1 MYLFKYEN
9 YNVTI
14 DPEALLIKAF
24 RDIWQRDNSE
34 DKSIASLELGYV
46 YFMEDPR
53 SDFTQFTDKETRS
66 TAIIQQEG
74 FPSEWSPDEKVLL
87 AQEVY
92 ANLSQ
97 TTSSLAL
104 KDCQIAI
111 EKIRAFLTNFDLN
124 ERDEKQKLVMPINQY
139 TQSIKLLNQIAE
151 EVYQTEKKIAK
162 EIEEEGRLK
171 GERMKTLLDDGISNL
186 ADLVK
191 NKG

>member
-66 TAIIQQEG
+66 TAII
-74 FPSEWSPDEKVLL
+74 
-87 AQEVY
+87 
-92 ANLSQ
+92 
-97 TTSSLAL
+97 
-104 KDCQIAI
+104 
-111 EKIRAFLTNFDLN
+111 
-124 ERDEKQKLVMPINQY
+124 
-139 TQSIKLLNQIAE
+139 
-151 EVYQTEKKIAK
+151 
-162 EIEEEGRLK
+162 
-171 GERMKTLLDDGISNL
+171 
-186 ADLVK
+186 
-191 NKG
+191 

>member
-74 FPSEWSPDEKVLL
+74 FPNEWTPDEKVLL

-191 NKG
+191 NKK

>member
-74 FPSEWSPDEKVLL
+74 FPNEWTPDEKVLL